1 MSTARSIGAMKFLQL
16 FGRWRSIVIGMV
28 HLKAL
33 PGSPGCTLPVGQVL
47 EQACQE
53 AEVYRKAGIVSNAW
67 SCVIQDGLIVE
78 NMNDVPYTLRIGPR
92 LQHPWPLSVPLSGR
106 HAHDSLSVFRFSLAA
121 ISRPWRLHWRQVN
134 ISERRLDFIRAEGFV
149 FSHVADEGL
158 VHACAGDLLR
168 YRKEIGAEHIQI
180 FADIKKKHSSHA
192 VTADVSISETARA
205 AEFFLADGV
214 ILTGVATGQ
223 EADAAE
229 LKEVQRSV
237 RIPAL
242 VGSGVTLDNVETYEE
257 ASAMIVGSHFKHGGD
272 WRKER

>member
-1 MSTARSIGAMKFLQL
+1 MKFLQL

-53 AEVYRKAGIVSNAW
+53 AEVYRKAGI
-67 SCVIQDGLIVE
+67 DGLIVE
-78 NMNDVPYTLRIGPR
+78 NMNDVPYTLRIGPEVTASMAAVCAAVRQTCPR
-92 LQHPWPLSVPLSGR
+92 LPLGVQVLACGNQQ
-106 HAHDSLSVFRFSLAA
+106 ALAVALAA
-121 ISRPWRLHWRQVN
+121 G
-134 ISERRLDFIRAEGFV
+134 LDFIRAEGFV

-242 VGSGVTLDNVETYEE
+242 VGSGVTLDNVETYAE

-272 WRKER
+272 WRKSVDYDRVVAFMEKISELRG